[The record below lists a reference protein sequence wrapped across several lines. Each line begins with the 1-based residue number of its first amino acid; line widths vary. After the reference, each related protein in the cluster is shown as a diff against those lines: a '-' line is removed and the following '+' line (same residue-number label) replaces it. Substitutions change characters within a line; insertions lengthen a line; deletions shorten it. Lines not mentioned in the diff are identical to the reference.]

1 MEDFFRLIFT
11 VSLVIQPR
19 PFFFG
24 HKGAKS
30 DCCNGKDEGLCLSN
44 GAAMKT
50 LVLYVVLIYF
60 ADMVAILLLQ

>member
-1 MEDFFRLIFT
+1 MEDFFRFIFT
-11 VSLVIQPR
+11 VSPVIQPR

-30 DCCNGKDEGLCLSN
+30 DRCNGKDEGLCLSN

-50 LVLYVVLIYF
+50 LVLYAV
-60 ADMVAILLLQ
+60 